1 MEQRPS
7 RNMNSGGASTDSCA
21 LRRRALRPHD
31 AGGALRPHDVGGFL
45 LQPLSC
51 LMSPCAKSMNRAS
64 QTFSG
69 LNEEDGRGRGGDT
82 DSDH

>member
-21 LRRRALRPHD
+21 LRRR
-31 AGGALRPHDVGGFL
+31 ALRPHDVGGFL

-64 QTFSG
+64 QTSSG